1 MKKLLVALLAI
12 TSIVSIQARF
22 NSPFA
27 FKKRNQLKVDND
39 TDGIGQ
45 ATRVK
50 VIYLSDNKPVMS
62 YELGPDSETRR
73 SMRNISHLAPVT
85 DVAVIGLS
93 GAGAGQKR
101 IFPVN
106 QLGKR
111 SKLDIDF
118 NKATGMLK
126 LSEDQ

>member
-22 NSPFA
+22 NSPF
-27 FKKRNQLKVDND
+27 KKRTHLIVDND
-39 TDGIGQ
+39 TDGIGKE
-45 ATRVK
+45 TRVK
-50 VIYLSDNKPVMS
+50 VIYLSGNKPVMS

-73 SMRNISHLAPVT
+73 SMRKILHLAPVT
-85 DVAVIGLS
+85 HVVVIGLS

-106 QLGKR
+106 QLGTR